1 MEVLI
6 STQKNME
13 TILLNNKIKLVND
26 FTFIDCEILVPSLN
40 IQNLKQL
47 TSCKIISKEAKKVDF
62 NHNAGNLFTVKIRV
76 RFDKIKQYLKHE
88 SCHDAINK
96 SEYLNLLDKS
106 FFYLSYHEQN
116 LLTDKVALY
125 AFGKCYTY
133 TDGKKYNVV
142 YRNKL
147 GHKISLIKSE
157 QNNFGQKRYIN
168 FKGQWY
174 SNKNN

>member
-1 MEVLI
+1 MLI

-13 TILLNNKIKLVND
+13 AILLNNKIKLVND

-125 AFGKCYTY
+125 AFGDCRKFPQSNFNTIY
-133 TDGKKYNVV
+133 K
-142 YRNKL
+142 NKA
-147 GHKISLIKSE
+147 GHKISLVQTE

>member
-1 MEVLI
+1 MAY
-6 STQKNME
+6 
-13 TILLNNKIKLVND
+13 LV
-26 FTFIDCEILVPSLN
+26 
-40 IQNLKQL
+40 
-47 TSCKIISKEAKKVDF
+47 
-62 NHNAGNLFTVKIRV
+62 
-76 RFDKIKQYLKHE
+76 
-88 SCHDAINK
+88 
-96 SEYLNLLDKS
+96 DKS

-174 SNKNN
+174 SNKLTN